1 MAELLVGAA
10 VGYLIGT
17 FPSADLVT
25 RLATRGTVNIR
36 ESGSRNPGG
45 LNTDARAGQR
55 LGRAGHV
62 PRRAEGNHRRVRR
75 LASSATSPHT
85 ARAPPRSCG
94 HVWPVWTRFR
104 GGRGVAT
111 AGGSFASVF
120 PPFFAIAAVF
130 CGLCALVT
138 RNPRLTIDAHLPGV
152 GGGGHRVVGGRP
164 RHVVGARARL
174 RAGRVLG
181 ARRRDG
187 ARTVSGRRSPR
198 SRNRVIQVMH
208 RQRTGHRWHSRQ
220 PRIPSRPI
228 DPDARR

>member
-1 MAELLVGAA
+1 MGELLVGAA

-36 ESGSRNPGG
+36 ESGSGNPGG
-45 LNTDARAGQR
+45 LNTMRV
-55 LGRAGHV
+55 LGRGWGALVMFLDALKGTTAGFV
-62 PRRAEGNHRRVRR
+62 G
-75 LASSATSPHT
+75 LAIGDVAAYSAGT
-85 ARAPPRSCG
+85 AAIAG

-138 RNPRLTIDAHLPGV
+138 RNPRLTMMLICPV
-152 GGGGHRVVGGRP
+152 WVVAGTVWWAADLDMWWGP
-164 RHVVGARARL
+164 EPAFGLVVYSA
-174 RAGRVLG
+174 LG
-181 ARRRDG
+181 AAMVLARFRG
-187 ARTVSGRRSPR
+187 AA
-198 SRNRVIQVMH
+198 
-208 RQRTGHRWHSRQ
+208 
-220 PRIPSRPI
+220 RPALGI
-228 DPDARR
+228 G

>member
-1 MAELLVGAA
+1 MGELLVGAA

-25 RLATRGTVNIR
+25 RIATRGTVNIR
-36 ESGSRNPGG
+36 ESGSGNPGG
-45 LNTDARAGQR
+45 LNTMRVLGKGWGALVMFLDALKGTIAGFVG
-55 LGRAGHV
+55 LAIGDVAAYSAG
-62 PRRAEGNHRRVRR
+62 
-75 LASSATSPHT
+75 T
-85 ARAPPRSCG
+85 AAIAG

-138 RNPRLTIDAHLPGV
+138 RNPRLTMILICPVWVVAGT
-152 GGGGHRVVGGRP
+152 RVVGGRP
-164 RHVVGARARL
+164 RHVVGARAVL

-187 ARTVSGRRSPR
+187 ARPVSGRRSPR
-198 SRNRVIQVMH
+198 SWNRVIQAMH
-208 RQRTGHRWHSRQ
+208 RLRTGHRWHSRQ
-220 PRIPSRPI
+220 PRLPSRPI
-228 DPDARR
+228 DPDARG